1 MYTLRYRHAG
11 GGGRR
16 NESLFGGLNHHA
28 FTPGSYCYM
37 NRDAD
42 TCPTWTGRAKV
53 MVRPLDHPGGVM
65 VHGDPSQHQASLHL
79 SPAVA
84 HLKEWPGLLVYP
96 RANLTADRPS
106 NASFSVPADNG
117 APEAQELGL
126 HSFAES
132 HRRDPDDPT
141 AIRIEHDP
149 GLGGWFELVH
159 SRGREG
165 PSPSGAGSGGPARR
179 RSARPALAAIL
190 LVALTVAPA
199 WL

>member
-1 MYTLRYRHAG
+1 
-11 GGGRR
+11 
-16 NESLFGGLNHHA
+16 
-28 FTPGSYCYM
+28 
-37 NRDAD
+37 
-42 TCPTWTGRAKV
+42 
-53 MVRPLDHPGGVM
+53 M

-79 SPAVA
+79 DPAVA

-149 GLGGWFELVH
+149 GLGDWLELVH

-165 PSPSGAGSGGPARR
+165 PSSSAEGGPARR
-179 RSARPALAAIL
+179 RSAWAAFAAIL
-190 LVALTVAPA
+190 VVALTVAPA